1 MIPLFKPSFDEREIK
16 AATQAIKSGWWGL
29 GPKTK
34 EFEEQ
39 FASYIGTKYA
49 VCLNSATAALHL
61 SLKILDLPEGSEVIT
76 TPVTFI
82 STAFVMHYNNLKPV
96 FADISP
102 DTLNLDPDDVR
113 KKITH
118 KTKAILPVHFGGH
131 ICDMDELMSI
141 ASKHNLFIVEDAAH
155 AAGSSFNGKKA
166 GSFGQFGC
174 FSFHAVKN
182 LATGDGGMITL
193 NDKKSYERLLRLRWL
208 GIDKSTFSRKSESYY
223 SWDYDVKELGFKCH
237 GNDILSSIGLVQLEK
252 LEFTNKKRRE
262 IFRKYSEA
270 LKEVKDFVE
279 TPVWCD
285 GHISACHNYV
295 AKAKDRDMLIEHLN
309 ANGIS
314 AGVHYKPLY
323 LHSYYKGL
331 KTNCPVAD
339 KIWTK
344 LISLPMFPDL
354 KNEEIDKVINC
365 IKAFYSK

>member
-1 MIPLFKPSFDEREIK
+1 MIPLFKPSCGKEEIE
-16 AATQAIKSGWWGL
+16 AVTEVLKSGWWGL

-61 SLKILDLPEGSEVIT
+61 SLKILDLPEGSEIIT

-82 STAFVMHYNNLKPV
+82 STAFAIQYSNLKPV
-96 FADISP
+96 FADVCR
-102 DTLNLDPDDVR
+102 DTLNIDPDDVR
-113 KKITH
+113 KKITP

-141 ASKHNLFIVEDAAH
+141 ASRHNLFLIEDAAH

-182 LATGDGGMITL
+182 LAMGDGGMITL

-208 GIDKSTFSRKSESYY
+208 GIDKSTFSRKLKSHY

-237 GNDILSSIGLVQLEK
+237 GNDILSSIGLAQLEK
-252 LEFTNKKRRE
+252 LESTNKKRRE
-262 IFRKYSEA
+262 IFKKYNEA
-270 LKEVKDFVE
+270 LKDFVE
-279 TPVWCD
+279 TPVWRQ
-285 GHISACHNYV
+285 GHISACHNYI
-295 AKAKDRDMLIEHLN
+295 AKVEDRDALIEYLN
-309 ANGIS
+309 THDIS

-331 KTNCPVAD
+331 KTDCPITD
-339 KIWTK
+339 QIWTK

-354 KNEEIDKVINC
+354 KNEESDKLIEC
-365 IKAFYSK
+365 IKAFYGK